1 MVFKVESSPPY
12 ARRGCRVCRCYVLF
26 DPELFGRK
34 SLVCI
39 CDVGGDD
46 YSPGCTGR
54 IFLFGRKIQF
64 TSAIPRNCFRA
75 HGYVDGPRR
84 WNLYRGRV
92 TYRPMDE
99 VRTLIRE
106 NILPR
111 LDNLDA
117 EMHELRRITW
127 PVCQGQRD
135 TTAGG
140 PLTNIPAK
148 SRFLKFLH
156 IEDIRDLLSRKAI
169 YMGIYSPDVVN
180 EELRQIVVI
189 SN

>member
-1 MVFKVESSPPY
+1 
-12 ARRGCRVCRCYVLF
+12 
-26 DPELFGRK
+26 
-34 SLVCI
+34 
-39 CDVGGDD
+39 
-46 YSPGCTGR
+46 
-54 IFLFGRKIQF
+54 
-64 TSAIPRNCFRA
+64 
-75 HGYVDGPRR
+75 
-84 WNLYRGRV
+84 
-92 TYRPMDE
+92 MDE

-117 EMHELRRITW
+117 EMYELRRVTW

-148 SRFLKFLH
+148 NRFLKFLH
-156 IEDIRDLLSRKAI
+156 IDDIRDLLTRKAI
-169 YMGIYSPDVVN
+169 YMGIYSQDVVT

>member
-1 MVFKVESSPPY
+1 
-12 ARRGCRVCRCYVLF
+12 
-26 DPELFGRK
+26 
-34 SLVCI
+34 
-39 CDVGGDD
+39 
-46 YSPGCTGR
+46 
-54 IFLFGRKIQF
+54 
-64 TSAIPRNCFRA
+64 
-75 HGYVDGPRR
+75 
-84 WNLYRGRV
+84 
-92 TYRPMDE
+92 MDE

-148 SRFLKFLH
+148 SRFLKFIH
-156 IEDIRDLLSRKAI
+156 IEDIRDLLTRKAI
-169 YMGIYSPDVVN
+169 YMGIYTPDVVN
-180 EELRQIVVI
+180 EELRQIIVI
-189 SN
+189 RN